1 MKKYII
7 GYRNCY
13 TICSNYG
20 GWVIVSELA
29 NGCILEPE
37 RYIYKTKNSAIN
49 AVKKILD
56 GTNKNEP
63 KILRKMTDEEFIN
76 ALNFDT
82 DT

>member
-1 MKKYII
+1 MMIGKAQT
-7 GYRNCY
+7 GYRGTY
-13 TICSNYG
+13 TICPNYG
-20 GWVIVSELA
+20 GWDIVDELA
-29 NGCILEPE
+29 SGVILEPE

-76 ALNFDT
+76 ALNFD
-82 DT
+82 